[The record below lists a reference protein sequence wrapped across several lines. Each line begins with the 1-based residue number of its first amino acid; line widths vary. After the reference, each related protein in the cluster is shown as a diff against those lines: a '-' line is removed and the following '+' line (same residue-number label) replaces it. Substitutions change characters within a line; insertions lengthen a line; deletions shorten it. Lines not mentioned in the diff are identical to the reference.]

1 MKRILN
7 ITIRLCLIFKL
18 IKKKKI
24 RNGKIKFAL
33 EERNFYTLI
42 SSKAR
47 KRAGLISGKGGGRR
61 KKGRR
66 WEREGWN
73 RSVR

>member
-18 IKKKKI
+18 IKKKNKKI

-47 KRAGLISGKGGGRR
+47 KRAGLISGKGGGE
-61 KKGRR
+61 KKEG
-66 WEREGWN
+66 EEGWN